1 MKQKGKEA
9 LARQVER
16 ETEKETEL
24 ENEKEAGTV

>member
-1 MKQKGKEA
+1 MKQRGKDA

-24 ENEKEAGTV
+24 ENEKEGGTV

>member
-1 MKQKGKEA
+1 MKQGGKDA

-24 ENEKEAGTV
+24 ENEKEGGTV